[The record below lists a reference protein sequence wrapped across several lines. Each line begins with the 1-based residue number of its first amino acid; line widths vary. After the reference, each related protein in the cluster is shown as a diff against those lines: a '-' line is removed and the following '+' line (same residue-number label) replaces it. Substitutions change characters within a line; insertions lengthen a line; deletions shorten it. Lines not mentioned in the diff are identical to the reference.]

1 MRNDQSP
8 CIINLDDYQS
18 TGTYWVACAP
28 SHENKKILW
37 YFNSFGMHH
46 QQEYQKRAKKDGMTM
61 IYNTIPY
68 QNIKSVLRGYYCIY
82 FLHRWSLGEDYY
94 DILKRFSIND
104 TNYNESFIENYF
116 KNIFL

>member
-1 MRNDQSP
+1 MRND
-8 CIINLDDYQS
+8 
-18 TGTYWVACAP
+18 YWVACAP
-28 SHENKKILW
+28 SHENKTILW

-46 QQEYQKRAKKDGMTM
+46 QQEHQKRAKKDGMTM
-61 IYNTIPY
+61 TYNTIPY